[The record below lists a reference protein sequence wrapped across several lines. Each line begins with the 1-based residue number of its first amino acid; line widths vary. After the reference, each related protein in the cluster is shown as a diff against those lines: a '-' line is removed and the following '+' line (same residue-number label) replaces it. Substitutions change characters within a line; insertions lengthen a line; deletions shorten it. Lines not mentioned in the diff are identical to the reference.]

1 MLVPTAVDSFVCP
14 AFFVQT
20 STDQQE
26 VNAAHQMLYAIV
38 KASTDPMGKSA
49 KDLKNVYEA
58 DDIRIGIPC
67 LVNTLDLDAGEE
79 LVMFKAVEEKKQ
91 HRNALWCSARSSAKK
106 AMRR

>member
-20 STDQQE
+20 STDQKE
-26 VNAAHQMLYAIV
+26 VNAAHQLLYATV
-38 KASTDPMGKSA
+38 KGSTDPMGKSA
-49 KDLKNVYEA
+49 KELKNVYEA

-67 LVNTLDLDAGEE
+67 VVNTNDLEAGNE

-91 HRNALWCSARSSAKK
+91 HRSALWRSARSSAKK
-106 AMRR
+106 TMHR